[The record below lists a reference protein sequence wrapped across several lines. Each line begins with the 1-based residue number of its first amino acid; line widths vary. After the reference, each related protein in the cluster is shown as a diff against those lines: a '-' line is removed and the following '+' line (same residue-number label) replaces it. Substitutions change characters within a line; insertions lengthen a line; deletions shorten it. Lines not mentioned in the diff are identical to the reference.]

1 MRSLSFE
8 PVFLVYLSK
17 LAQTS
22 TSVTFSLAPFL
33 LTCDC
38 RHLKSSLEAEVDVI
52 IPRGLTNK
60 MNNALLD
67 NTDNVKEDDVG
78 YISLLLQNGP
88 YSIGLC
94 RAPPRD

>member
-22 TSVTFSLAPFL
+22 ASVTFSPAPFL
-33 LTCDC
+33 LTRDC
-38 RHLKSSLEAEVDVI
+38 RHIRSSLEAEVDVI

-67 NTDNVKEDDVG
+67 NTDNAKEDDVG